1 MGEPGRETLSRWRGE
16 GRRGEVVISFS
27 GAARK
32 PSEILRLARFED
44 LSPSPLSPSS
54 LEERREGYLSTWHYA
69 AVNVQITPH
78 LLHSKQ
84 RSFND
89 TRTGGGTVVNF
100 SPETRLF
107 FSLSLSFYRGQER
120 RDPRNRRKR
129 KRKRASSS
137 LPLPSPGYNF
147 SRQSKSFH

>member
-1 MGEPGRETLSRWRGE
+1 ME
-16 GRRGEVVISFS
+16 RRGEERRGGYLFQWR
-27 GAARK
+27 GAETERD
-32 PSEILRLARFED
+32 PSPRTLRGPLS
-44 LSPSPLSPSS
+44 LSPSP

-129 KRKRASSS
+129 KRKRASSP